1 MSSTFL
7 LELGME
13 EIPARFVSDAAA
25 QLKQKTEERLKEAR
39 LSFQEIRS
47 LSTPRRLAVLVSGLV
62 EKQADMEEEVRG
74 PSLKVARDENGNW
87 TKAALGFARS
97 QGIDPEQL
105 VIREQK
111 GTEYVYAVKHFSG
124 RPTSQVLAEILP
136 ELIASLTF
144 PVHMRWGNY
153 DFKFIRPIRW
163 IVAMHGDEVIPF
175 EIAGVRSGNRTS
187 GHRFLGAETVL
198 ANAEQ
203 YESALEKQYVIAD
216 AEERRKRIREQIEA
230 LAAQK
235 GWQIPIDEGLL
246 DEVVHLVEY
255 PTVLHGHFEPEFLEL
270 PQKVLITTMR
280 EHQRYFPVQDL
291 NGKLLPYFVTVLNSD
306 ERAVS
311 TVARGN
317 EKVLRARLADA
328 RFFYQEDMRLSIEEA
343 VQKLETVVFH
353 EKLGTIADKTRRIR
367 AISSRL
373 ANLAGWD
380 DEWTGLAERAAAIC
394 KFDLVT
400 QMVYEFPE
408 LQGVMG
414 REYALKAG
422 EDERVAV
429 AIDEHYSPRHAGDAL
444 PSTPLGALIGIA
456 DKMDTLAG
464 CFSIGIVP
472 TGSQDPY
479 ALRRQAAGVVQ
490 TLLEHELPFSLTD
503 LIQIALDVLAEARAL
518 ERERKDIED
527 DLRKFFAQRVKAVL
541 DELADYD
548 EVDAVMA
555 AGFDDIPA
563 AVRRTNALKRFV
575 AADENKAV
583 LESFTRVANLA
594 EKAESTLIRP
604 ELFEAEAERE
614 LYGNWQ
620 QIHDR
625 YDQLMAAKKEPEALD
640 TLAGLKDGITRFF
653 DEVMVMVD
661 EPDVRANR
669 LALLAS
675 IHLDVMKFADF
686 RKIVR

>member
-1 MSSTFL
+1 M
-7 LELGME
+7 
-13 EIPARFVSDAAA
+13 
-25 QLKQKTEERLKEAR
+25 
-39 LSFQEIRS
+39 
-47 LSTPRRLAVLVSGLV
+47 
-62 EKQADMEEEVRG
+62 
-74 PSLKVARDENGNW
+74 
-87 TKAALGFARS
+87 
-97 QGIDPEQL
+97 
-105 VIREQK
+105 
-111 GTEYVYAVKHFSG
+111 
-124 RPTSQVLAEILP
+124 
-136 ELIASLTF
+136 
-144 PVHMRWGNY
+144 
-153 DFKFIRPIRW
+153 
-163 IVAMHGDEVIPF
+163 
-175 EIAGVRSGNRTS
+175 
-187 GHRFLGAETVL
+187 
-198 ANAEQ
+198 
-203 YESALEKQYVIAD
+203 
-216 AEERRKRIREQIEA
+216 
-230 LAAQK
+230 
-235 GWQIPIDEGLL
+235 
-246 DEVVHLVEY
+246 
-255 PTVLHGHFEPEFLEL
+255 
-270 PQKVLITTMR
+270 
-280 EHQRYFPVQDL
+280 
-291 NGKLLPYFVTVLNSD
+291 
-306 ERAVS
+306 
-311 TVARGN
+311 
-317 EKVLRARLADA
+317 
-328 RFFYQEDMRLSIEEA
+328 
-343 VQKLETVVFH
+343 QKLETVVFH

-429 AIDEHYSPRHAGDAL
+429 AIDEHYSPRHAGDAP

-594 EKAESTLIRP
+594 KKRNRP
-604 ELFEAEAERE
+604 
-614 LYGNWQ
+614 
-620 QIHDR
+620 
-625 YDQLMAAKKEPEALD
+625 
-640 TLAGLKDGITRFF
+640 
-653 DEVMVMVD
+653 
-661 EPDVRANR
+661 
-669 LALLAS
+669 
-675 IHLDVMKFADF
+675 
-686 RKIVR
+686 

>member
-25 QLKQKTEERLKEAR
+25 QLKQKIEERLKEAR

-270 PQKVLITTMR
+270 PQEVLITTMR

-429 AIDEHYSPRHAGDAL
+429 AIDEHYSPRHAGDAP

>member
-1 MSSTFL
+1 M
-7 LELGME
+7 
-13 EIPARFVSDAAA
+13 SDAAA
-25 QLKQKTEERLKEAR
+25 KLKQKTEERLKEAR

-87 TKAALGFARS
+87 TKAVLGFARS

-111 GTEYVYAVKHFSG
+111 GTEYAYAVKHFSG

-144 PVHMRWGNY
+144 PVHMRWGND

-175 EIAGVRSGNRTS
+175 EIAGVSGNRTS

-270 PQKVLITTMR
+270 PQEVLITTMR

-429 AIDEHYSPRHAGDAL
+429 AIDEHYSPRHAGDAP